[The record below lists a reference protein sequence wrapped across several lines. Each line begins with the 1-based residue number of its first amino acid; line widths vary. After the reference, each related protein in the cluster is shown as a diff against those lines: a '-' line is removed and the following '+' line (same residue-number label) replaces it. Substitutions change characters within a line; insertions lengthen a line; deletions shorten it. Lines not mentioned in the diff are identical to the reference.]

1 MRRYSVEFFLQD
13 GQQVASMTLYNLP
26 QEADGISFFAK
37 GSCHIDLQL
46 YDLAL

>member
-1 MRRYSVEFFLQD
+1 MYSIFPTALI
-13 GQQVASMTLYNLP
+13 SMTLYNLP